1 MNHPKWWEFW
11 KGNVTDEDV
20 VIEHHLHV
28 ASSDNA
34 EIGEPLR
41 QPIREI
47 VRLMIKDRKR
57 FVVQKDT
64 LFDSYTILDLVTGE
78 EFSVFVYTSAYF
90 DLAKGI
96 DWATK
101 EEIIWAFNQVTDHYN
116 YLNRRVAQ
124 IKNARERNRLIEIY
138 A

>member
-1 MNHPKWWEFW
+1 MDHPKWWEFC
-11 KGNVTDEDV
+11 KGNVTDDEV
-20 VIEHHLHV
+20 VIEHHYQV
-28 ASSDNA
+28 APPDKP
-34 EIGEPLR
+34 EIGE
-41 QPIREI
+41 PIREI

-64 LFDSYTILDLVTGE
+64 SDRYTILDLVTGE
-78 EFSVFVYTSAYF
+78 EFRVFVYISTYF
-90 DLAKGI
+90 GLAKGI

-101 EEIIWAFNQVTDHYN
+101 EEIIWAFNQVIGHYD
-116 YLNRRVAQ
+116 YLNRRAVR